1 VIEID
6 KHISYKL
13 YWIDFSGTQQERI
26 QNLLDAWNLK
36 VLNLGF
42 ELASYLKNK
51 TLDIAINNITDY
63 VNFLFDNH
71 QNIDQKNNIPF
82 ILIKNVGFLIEPF
95 FQIDPARLLRT
106 YSKNIGV
113 ILLWDGKVRDNSV
126 LYWNDDHKYQI
137 NFSET
142 RINKIEL

>member
-95 FQIDPARLLRT
+95 LQIDPARLLRT